1 MFRHP
6 QHVFKFIWEY
16 KMNNT
21 IFYSSLMLL
30 AGLGIPLMAALNGGL
45 GNKLQSPALAA
56 TILFIVGL
64 AISITYLLVVEGVP
78 TELYKSSIPWF
89 FYFGG
94 VFVMFY
100 ILSIT
105 WVAPRFGISNAVSFV
120 LLGQL
125 IAMSIIDHY
134 GLVGAI
140 QTTLSPPRVIGLI
153 LMAAGVLMVVGR
165 SASSQT

>member
-1 MFRHP
+1 
-6 QHVFKFIWEY
+6 
-16 KMNNT
+16 MNNT
-21 IFYSSLMLL
+21 IFYSLLMLL

-64 AISITYLLVVEGVP
+64 AVSITYLLVVEGVP
-78 TELYKSSIPWF
+78 TQLYKSNIPWY

-94 VFVMFY
+94 IFVMFY

-105 WVAPRFGISNAVSFV
+105 WVAPHFGISNAVSFV

-125 IAMSIIDHY
+125 VAMSLIDHY
-134 GLVGAI
+134 GFVGAI
-140 QTTLSPPRVIGLI
+140 QNPLSPQRFIGLI
-153 LMAAGVLMVVGR
+153 LMATGVFMVVGR
-165 SASSQT
+165 TVSTQT